1 MSAVLIKIFRYLYL
15 ILSWTFLAGVV
26 YQTYT
31 AGLAA
36 VAETTGWSTHFGFGV
51 LLLLAAL
58 LQLILIRPAR
68 LPRPAG
74 WVSLGLFGTVLVQVL
89 LVGNR
94 ESNASAL
101 HPVLALFVFW
111 ISWWLAMTAARTVR
125 GAPASPLASAG
136 EDA

>member
-1 MSAVLIKIFRYLYL
+1 MLIKIFRYLYL
-15 ILSWTFLAGVV
+15 ILSWAFLAGVV

-36 VAETTGWSTHFGFGV
+36 VAETTGWSTHFGLGM

-74 WVSLGLFGTVLVQVL
+74 WVSLGLFGTILVQVL
-89 LVGNR
+89 VVGNR
-94 ESNASAL
+94 ASNVSAL

-111 ISWWLAMTAARTVR
+111 MSWWLAMTAARTVR
-125 GAPASPLASAG
+125 GATSGALAGVG